1 MTNATINTEAT
12 TTEIA
17 DLVTGVVVGI
27 AAIDLEDKLSM
38 KMLAEKINELV
49 SKINSMSPATR
60 VRGPL
65 SENSMTEEH
74 ARRIMLGDL
83 KDASHKEAGETL
95 KLSYGQ
101 IYSARKGFTF
111 KAIYQEMIKGQ
122 KAEASAAQ

>member
-1 MTNATINTEAT
+1 LSLAT

-17 DLVTGVVVGI
+17 AETEVLSITLV
-27 AAIDLEDKLSM
+27 AIDLEDKLSM

-65 SENSMTEEH
+65 SENNMTEEH
-74 ARRIMLGDL
+74 ARRVMLGDL
-83 KDASHKEAGETL
+83 KDKSHKEAGEEL

-111 KAIYQEMIKGQ
+111 KVVYQEMIKAQ